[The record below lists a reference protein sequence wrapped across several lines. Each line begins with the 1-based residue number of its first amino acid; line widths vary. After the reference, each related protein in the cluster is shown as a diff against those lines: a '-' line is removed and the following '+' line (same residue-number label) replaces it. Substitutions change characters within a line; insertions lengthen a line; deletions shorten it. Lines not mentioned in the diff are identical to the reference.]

1 MDSCM
6 SVLEKAR
13 GVARHLLV
21 VLRKKGVTLPAEH
34 AFHAEQIAA
43 FFEFL
48 SEMGLTWKIRKI

>member
-1 MDSCM
+1 M